1 MFRVRFQTML
11 VIMVTACVTIFA
23 YDSLRE
29 RVETIDFESVA
40 ASWKSKPPVQT
51 ATVQTATGVTIK
63 LPVLA
68 TTTVNTVVSVPDG
81 GTIIIGGGIRIP
93 PMNPSAN
100 VKTTD

>member
-51 ATVQTATGVTIK
+51 ATGVTIK

-81 GTIIIGGGIRIP
+81 GSIIIGGLRFP
-93 PMNPSAN
+93 RQQSAKQT
-100 VKTTD
+100 KTAD